1 MKKSFT
7 KSIYWR
13 VIDLFVFLKSILL
26 TARSLFFAFS
36 YPKAVELVYNKSLI
50 PFKEELFADIGSIIP
65 SKKNGPI
72 RILEVGIGPGYNLE
86 FYPKKCQ
93 LIGLDKN
100 PYFEKVLQQ
109 NLQKHPEITLE
120 KFVNER
126 AENMASI
133 PTNSIDVVVTS
144 NIHCSV
150 DNSQSVLKEIRR
162 VLVPGG
168 RYYFFEHCL
177 DEPGTTR
184 FKWQMFVNKIRLW
197 QLTWHGCVFGD
208 FESKISKFG
217 RFNYKG
223 KRYTVENQP
232 LIYYVL
238 LAYLTASHYGG
249 CAIKEK

>member
-1 MKKSFT
+1 MST
-7 KSIYWR
+7 R
-13 VIDLFVFLKSILL
+13 PIDWKLLDLVNLLKSIVL
-26 TARSLFFAFS
+26 TVRASFFAFL
-36 YPKAVELVYNKSLI
+36 YPKFVELIYNENVTV
-50 PFKEELFADIGSIIP
+50 FKREVFADIGSIIP

-93 LIGLDKN
+93 LIALDKN
-100 PYFEKVLQQ
+100 PYFEKVLLQ

-133 PTNSIDVVVTS
+133 PSNSIDVVVTS
-144 NIHCSV
+144 SIHCSV
-150 DNSQSVLKEIRR
+150 DNSQRVLKEIRR

-168 RYYFFEHCL
+168 RYYFFEHCI

-184 FKWQMFVNKIRLW
+184 FKWQKFVNKIRLW
-197 QLTWHGCVFGD
+197 QLTWHGCVFSD

-217 RFNYKG
+217 LFNYKG
-223 KRYTVENQP
+223 KRYTMQKQSWTCYVSY
-232 LIYYVL
+232 LI
-238 LAYLTASHYGG
+238 ASHYGG
-249 CAIKEK
+249 CAVKEK